1 MTDTLE
7 FLRQKYAFEFTPK
20 QVDLTMGRAGLAL
33 LFAELGFTRG
43 AEIGVERGLYAEV
56 LCQVNPA
63 LTLFAIDPWEA
74 YPGYREHISQ
84 GKMEAFYLEA
94 QARLAPYEAHLVRA
108 RAVEAADGF
117 EEESLDFVYID
128 GNHEFL
134 HVAQD
139 LHHWEKKVRLGGLV
153 AGHDFSRRMGRGYI
167 NHVKDVVQ
175 AWVYAHGIRPLFILR
190 GDRSASWF
198 YVREK

>member
-1 MTDTLE
+1 M
-7 FLRQKYAFEFTPK
+7 
-20 QVDLTMGRAGLAL
+20 
-33 LFAELGFTRG
+33 
-43 AEIGVERGLYAEV
+43 
-56 LCQVNPA
+56 
-63 LTLFAIDPWEA
+63 
-74 YPGYREHISQ
+74 
-84 GKMEAFYLEA
+84 
-94 QARLAPYEAHLVRA
+94 RA

-117 EEESLDFVYID
+117 DDESLDFVYID
-128 GNHEFL
+128 GNHDFL

>member
-84 GKMEAFYLEA
+84 GKM
-94 QARLAPYEAHLVRA
+94 
-108 RAVEAADGF
+108 
-117 EEESLDFVYID
+117 
-128 GNHEFL
+128 
-134 HVAQD
+134 
-139 LHHWEKKVRLGGLV
+139 
-153 AGHDFSRRMGRGYI
+153 
-167 NHVKDVVQ
+167 
-175 AWVYAHGIRPLFILR
+175 
-190 GDRSASWF
+190 
-198 YVREK
+198 